1 MTTVVDTSRSLADA
15 SGTLEAAESARYYH
29 ADPSW
34 YEENALSFE
43 DVVRARMCDTCRARI
58 GQEVEERVPV
68 FDKQTGRMRFE
79 VRQTTYGSDP
89 LKCIREHCGRAKN
102 YIHRDM
108 PTLEAIF
115 RIFLAN
121 ANAPMTLDQVREQLA
136 EWCPGGGCQWL
147 LLPSDMVERLVQN
160 DRHYG
165 LRQTQAPSGHA

>member
-1 MTTVVDTSRSLADA
+1 MIDTPRSLADTGGPNDSSD
-15 SGTLEAAESARYYH
+15 SGRYYH

-34 YEENALSFE
+34 FEENNLSFE

-68 FDKQTGRMRFE
+68 FDKATGRMRFE
-79 VRQTTYGSDP
+79 VRQSTYGSDP

-147 LLPSDMVERLVQN
+147 LLPSEMVERLVQH
-160 DRHYG
+160 DAHYG
-165 LRQTQAPSGHA
+165 LRQTEASTTNA

>member
-1 MTTVVDTSRSLADA
+1 MTTVVDISRGLADT
-15 SGTLEAAESARYYH
+15 SGANNNAEPERYYH

-34 YEENALSFE
+34 YEENNLSFE
-43 DVVRARMCDTCRARI
+43 DVVRARLCDTCRGRI

-68 FDKQTGRMRFE
+68 FDKATGRMRFE
-79 VRQTTYGSDP
+79 VRHTTYGSDP

-115 RIFLAN
+115 RIYLAN

-160 DRHYG
+160 DTHYG
-165 LRQTQAPSGHA
+165 LRQTEAPAGHN

>member
-1 MTTVVDTSRSLADA
+1 MTAVIDTTRSLADTGGPNEA
-15 SGTLEAAESARYYH
+15 GDSGRFYH

-34 YEENALSFE
+34 FEENNLSFE

-58 GQEVEERVPV
+58 GQDVEERVPV
-68 FDKQTGRMRFE
+68 FDKATGRMRFE
-79 VRQTTYGSDP
+79 VRQSTYGSDP

-115 RIFLAN
+115 RIYLAN

-147 LLPSDMVERLVQN
+147 LLPSDMVERLVQH
-160 DRHYG
+160 DTHYG
-165 LRQTQAPSGHA
+165 LRQTEPAASQ